1 MKNSNVSLP
10 NRFMVLSAN
19 CQALRN
25 YEKRMDVLSYLKD
38 TNANIVCLQDTH
50 LLDGDKSSIKQI
62 WPDCY
67 VNGSKTNSRG
77 VVTLLNNNFEYTILN
92 TFKDD
97 EGNILQTIIDCGNF
111 KLNLINVYAPNR
123 DSPSFFSKVM
133 HLAHDDNADYVMIC
147 GDFNLV
153 LTPSIDC
160 HNYVNTNN
168 PQARAKVIE
177 MMSSLDLIDAFRHL
191 KPHVKRFSWRK
202 KNPIKQARLDY
213 FLIAKAMADMIDSC
227 NIKPSYRSDHSIIEI
242 KITMDNFIRGR
253 GTWKF
258 DNSLLKN
265 SDYLD
270 LIGNI
275 INEEK

>member
-19 CQALRN
+19 CQGLRN
-25 YEKRMDVLSYLKD
+25 YEKRIDVLSYLKD

-67 VNGSKTNSRG
+67 VNRSKTNSRG

-97 EGNILQTIIDCGNF
+97 EGNILQMIIACGNF
-111 KLNLINVYAPNR
+111 KFNLINVYAPNR

-133 HLAHDDNADYVMIC
+133 QLAHVDNADYVIIC
-147 GDFNLV
+147 GNFNLV
-153 LTPSIDC
+153 LTPSINC
-160 HNYVNTNN
+160 YNYVNTNN
-168 PQARAKVIE
+168 PQAWTKVIE

-191 KPHVKRFSWRK
+191 KPNVKRFSWRK
-202 KNPIKQARLDY
+202 KIPLNKPG
-213 FLIAKAMADMIDSC
+213 LIIFNHKS
-227 NIKPSYRSDHSIIEI
+227 N
-242 KITMDNFIRGR
+242 G
-253 GTWKF
+253 
-258 DNSLLKN
+258 
-265 SDYLD
+265 
-270 LIGNI
+270 
-275 INEEK
+275 